1 MQLTFSLF
9 YSTVLSA
16 QFVTGFANTTYRD
29 RPGSGQTLKFDGVND
44 YVSILDDDD
53 LSFGDGTND
62 RVSALTECVG

>member
-1 MQLTFSLF
+1 MHFTFSLF

-29 RPGSGQTLKFDGVND
+29 RPGSGHTLNFDGVND